1 MNEVKAFIDNSGEA
15 VIKCP
20 RCHATR
26 VVDVK
31 EYSRLDHIVRFK
43 VTCPC
48 KHVYRVILER
58 REFFRKPVRL
68 TGVCRMRE
76 GVPAVDIHIH
86 NLSRKGLRIELM
98 KDDPPAIGDKV
109 TVEFRLDDE
118 KKTLIRKEA
127 LVRTLM
133 GRFVGLEFFSIDP
146 YNVYDKALGFYL
158 M

>member
-1 MNEVKAFIDNSGEA
+1 M
-15 VIKCP
+15 
-20 RCHATR
+20 RL
-26 VVDVK
+26 VDVK
-31 EYSRLDHIVRFK
+31 GYSKLDHIVRFK

-58 REFFRKPVRL
+58 REYFRKSVRL
-68 TGVCRMRE
+68 KGVCLMQG
-76 GVPAVDIHIH
+76 GVIAADIHIH
-86 NLSRKGLRIELM
+86 NLSRKGLRIELVR
-98 KDDPPAIGDKV
+98 DEAPAVGDRV

-127 LVRTLM
+127 VVRTLM

-146 YNVYDKALGFYL
+146 HNVYDKALGFYL